1 MKTDL
6 LIITALTLE
15 FNAVARLLSATESVR
30 HATGAIYKR
39 GTFAAGTRDFSVAV
53 VEAGAGNVNA
63 AQETERALTFFQ
75 PEYVFFVGIAGG
87 LKDVTIGDVVISS
100 EVIHYEGGKAGDV
113 YKPRLNTYP
122 ANYELTALAKS
133 IAREDSW
140 QHRIDDGL
148 GAFKAEVKPI
158 AAGEKVVASER
169 SATYELINQAVSQ
182 ALAVEMEG
190 FGFLAPI
197 HAHHKKG
204 IVIRGISD
212 LLENKAAADA
222 GGSQPLAAR
231 NAAAFLAEM
240 LVELAKTFPEPED
253 GKSPAI
259 ETPAVIPAAVVPAAT
274 PLLDNAGW
282 RHQVAKVLAELYEVG
297 PTESG
302 GAWKRAGG
310 KVGFLSNSS
319 SIESQWFAALERLA
333 QGGAGDITIDSLLK
347 MVQEDFSS
355 NLKVQQFFQDISL
368 I

>member
-1 MKTDL
+1 METDI
-6 LIITALTLE
+6 LIITALALE
-15 FNAVARLLSATESVR
+15 FNAVARLLSDTESVR

-39 GTFAAGTRDFSVAV
+39 GTFAAGTRNFSVAV

-75 PEYVFFVGIAGG
+75 SGYIFFVGVAGG
-87 LKDVTIGDVVISS
+87 LKDVAIGDVVISS
-100 EVIHYEGGKAGDV
+100 EVIHYEGGKAGNV
-113 YKPRLNTYP
+113 YKPRLSTYP

-133 IAREDSW
+133 IAREASW

-148 GAFKAEVKPI
+148 GTFKAEVKPI

-169 SATYELINQAVSQ
+169 SATYELINQSVSQ

-240 LVELAKTFPEPED
+240 LVELAKTLPESNH
-253 GKSPAI
+253 GNG
-259 ETPAVIPAAVVPAAT
+259 PAVDRPAVSTVAAASAAT
-274 PLLDNAGW
+274 HLLDNAEW
-282 RHQVAKVLAELYEVG
+282 RHQVAKVLGGLYEAG

-310 KVGFLSNSS
+310 KVGFLSNNS

-347 MVQEDFSS
+347 TVQEDFST
-355 NLKVQQFFQDISL
+355 NLKVQQFCQDISL
-368 I
+368 F

>member
-6 LIITALTLE
+6 LIITALALE
-15 FNAVARLLSATESVR
+15 FNAVAQLLLDTESVR
-30 HATGAIYKR
+30 HTTGAIYKR
-39 GTFAAGTRDFSVAV
+39 GTFTAGTRNFSVAV

-75 PEYVFFVGIAGG
+75 PEYIFFVGVAGG
-87 LKDVTIGDVVISS
+87 LKDVSIGDVVISS

-113 YKPRLNTYP
+113 YKPRLSTYP

-133 IAREDSW
+133 IAREASW

-148 GAFKAEVKPI
+148 GTFKAEVKPI

-204 IVIRGISD
+204 IIIRGISD
-212 LLENKAAADA
+212 LLENKSAADA

-240 LVELAKTFPEPED
+240 LVELAKTFLEPGN
-253 GKSPAI
+253 GKGQAI
-259 ETPAVIPAAVVPAAT
+259 ESLAVSAAAVSAAT
-274 PLLDNAGW
+274 HLLDNTEW
-282 RHQVAKVLAELYEVG
+282 RHQVAKVLAGLYEVG

-310 KVGFLSNSS
+310 KVSFLSNSS
-319 SIESQWFAALERLA
+319 SIESQWFAAIERLA
-333 QGGAGDITIDSLLK
+333 QGGAGDITINSLLK
-347 MVQEDFSS
+347 AVREDFSG
-355 NLKVQQFFQDISL
+355 NIKIQQFCQDISL

>member
-6 LIITALTLE
+6 LIITALALE
-15 FNAVARLLSATESVR
+15 FNAVARLLSDTESVR
-30 HATGAIYKR
+30 HVTGAIYKR
-39 GTFAAGTRDFSVAV
+39 GTFAAGTRNFSVAV

-75 PEYVFFVGIAGG
+75 PEYIFFVGVAGG
-87 LKDVTIGDVVISS
+87 LKDVAIGDVVISS

-113 YKPRLNTYP
+113 YKPRLSTYP

-133 IAREDSW
+133 IAREASW

-148 GAFKAEVKPI
+148 GTFKAEVKPI

-212 LLENKAAADA
+212 LLEDKAAADA

-231 NAAAFLAEM
+231 NAATFLAGM
-240 LVELAKTFPEPED
+240 LVELAKTFPQPENA
-253 GKSPAI
+253 KSLAI
-259 ETPAVIPAAVVPAAT
+259 ETHAVVTAAFVPAAT
-274 PLLDNAGW
+274 PPLDNAGW
-282 RHQVAKVLAELYEVG
+282 RHRVAKVLAELYEAG
-297 PTESG
+297 PTESS

-319 SIESQWFAALERLA
+319 SVESQWFAALERLA
-333 QGGAGDITIDSLLK
+333 QGGAGDITIESLLK
-347 MVQEDFSS
+347 AVREDFSS
-355 NLKVQQFFQDISL
+355 NPAIKKFCQDISVV
-368 I
+368 